1 MATLNGQKVN
11 NARYVDQNL
20 IQLYKDA
27 GVIEKNMSAG
37 AGVGTKKLKRNIMK
51 LLRVND
57 EQCALRSIDWFNLP
71 ITIDA
76 DLIERI
82 LYYRGA
88 GALFYLNDKWTFLPF
103 TGGSKGI
110 DYLGRWINITPLP
123 FNGSVTSDKDE
134 EDLKPLIDGLEF
146 DVLYDL
152 PDLNEVI
159 PEDEIDSYID
169 DLFHTKAIIL
179 TDYCKQYS
187 QYIQPRQTM
196 QEGLIDLESDLLPF
210 CRTAL
215 LNSTGVTG
223 MRVNSADEQAN
234 VKIASRAINNAALEG
249 EKLIAI
255 EGTLDFQELTGDK
268 VATADQF
275 LMTMQSIDNYR
286 LSQHGVDSGGIFQ
299 KQAHMLQSEN
309 EMNSMKASY
318 SLKDRVTQR
327 QHFCD
332 LANAWF
338 QLGIWADA
346 SEMARGVDDEGD
358 GYYDDFS
365 AYEDDNYSDDSGEE
379 MTTDGN
385 SDV

>member
-1 MATLNGQKVN
+1 MATLNGVKVN

-27 GVIEKNMSAG
+27 GVIDKNTAG
-37 AGVGTKKLKRNIMK
+37 SGVGTKKLKRNIMK

-71 ITIDA
+71 STIDA

-123 FNGSVTSDKDE
+123 FNGSVTQDDE
-134 EDLKPLIDGLEF
+134 KDLKPLIDGLEF

-159 PEDEIDSYID
+159 PEDQIESYID
-169 DLFHTKAIIL
+169 DLFHTKAIIF

-255 EGTLDFQELTGDK
+255 EGPLDFQLLTGDK

-318 SLKDRVTQR
+318 ALKDRVTQR
-327 QHFCD
+327 QHSCD

-358 GYYDDFS
+358 GYYDD
-365 AYEDDNYSDDSGEE
+365 YNGMYDDDYSGDDSGEE

-385 SDV
+385 SEDA